1 MPARALFVFDGHGY
15 FFEIENE
22 IRSRKILRNQIP
34 PTLRNETLSG
44 GGLFIVLILQLPVEI
59 VTVLLFRCASNVQS
73 ITWFTPFVGN

>member
-1 MPARALFVFDGHGY
+1 MVIGY

-44 GGLFIVLILQLPVEI
+44 GGLGGVFISILQLPVE
-59 VTVLLFRCASNVQS
+59 VVAVLLFCRATDVQS
-73 ITWFTPFVGN
+73 ITRVAPFVWD